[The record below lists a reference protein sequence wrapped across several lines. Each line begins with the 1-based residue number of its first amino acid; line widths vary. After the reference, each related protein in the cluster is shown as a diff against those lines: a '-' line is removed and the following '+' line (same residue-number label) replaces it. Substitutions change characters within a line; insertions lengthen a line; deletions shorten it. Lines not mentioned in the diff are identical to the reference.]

1 MLAEEGDIQSL
12 QYTLPP
18 EGLTLVIN
26 VPEGEANIYGSYT
39 IRNPTYFTADFMTG
53 GSGVLTYYIPSPQSS
68 KKRQADGGEVGNA
81 FISVIAKKPNTTFTL
96 NATDG
101 DVLTMRGRMKL
112 LLSYSCRMHFFC
124 FNLKFSTRRT
134 QCTTIFQHRRQLFT
148 GNKLYMESAS
158 LHKRRSS

>member
-1 MLAEEGDIQSL
+1 MLAKEGDIQSL

-68 KKRQADGGEVGNA
+68 RKRQADGGEVGNA
-81 FISVIAKKPNTTFTL
+81 FISVIAKKPNTTFSL

-101 DVLTMRGRMKL
+101 DVLTMRGRYEIIIVL
-112 LLSYSCRMHFFC
+112 
-124 FNLKFSTRRT
+124 
-134 QCTTIFQHRRQLFT
+134 QL
-148 GNKLYMESAS
+148 
-158 LHKRRSS
+158 